1 MKCDDLPPHLALLLE
16 EVGVINP
23 EPKPQPV
30 VRDLSFKRPEL
41 DENGE
46 PPW

>member
-23 EPKPQPV
+23 KPEQKPV
-30 VRDLSFKRPEL
+30 VRDYSFKRPEL